1 GPFNANGNQ
10 GKCTSSANLPI
21 PCNAQSRNDNWAVI
35 ISPEITPFKGLDIKP
50 MYSYVFIDGVTTASV
65 RQGRGGVSRQT
76 VLSGT
81 SGNQVNSPFN
91 PANST
96 GVVAGST
103 SATVAACGAVNCIA
117 GADGVGTGVH
127 EHRNTIGVDAR
138 YRMGPWQFDPTVLYQ
153 FGSQQKW

>member
-1 GPFNANGNQ
+1 
-10 GKCTSSANLPI
+10 
-21 PCNAQSRNDNWAVI
+21 
-35 ISPEITPFKGLDIKP
+35 GLDIKP

-65 RQGRGGVSRQT
+65 RQGRGGVSGQT
-76 VLSGT
+76 FISGT

-103 SATVAACGAVNCIA
+103 SATVAAFGAGHCLA
-117 GADGVGTGVH
+117 GADGVGPGVH

-153 FGSQQKW
+153 FGSQQKWLLGGQSAPYGPAGTRKTANISAWLVDIRGGFQLGPLLLQ